1 MERVNQVSRKQK
13 VERINLLKIFLFV
26 LFGVCL
32 SNIRKDSSYLF
43 LFVPYVSVCFYL
55 GGSELFGCILG
66 LLLGASLISFDNL
79 VISLL
84 GLVSYFFVLI
94 FTKLF
99 PIRMKTRLI
108 ISSLISDLAIRII
121 INNLNIILSIE
132 SIVLSI
138 SLTIITYMFLYYCTS
153 LLSSKKFFHPYF
165 LAFVGSVLCVFFQLI
180 PSTDVIDL
188 KNVLIL
194 FSTIFISVI
203 GGSGVG
209 IISCVSMLL
218 ISYLFNGEFN
228 MTLALL
234 YLVSSLMSSVF
245 NKTKPILL
253 LVNLLSALFV
263 VYLTNYD
270 VSKYGF
276 LIEFLSS
283 YLLIMFVP
291 KTIFNKL
298 KRRFISHY

>member
-1 MERVNQVSRKQK
+1 MLQSLLRGETMERVNQVSRKQK

-99 PIRMKTRLI
+99 PIKMKTRLI

-121 INNLNIILSIE
+121 INNLN
-132 SIVLSI
+132 
-138 SLTIITYMFLYYCTS
+138 
-153 LLSSKKFFHPYF
+153 
-165 LAFVGSVLCVFFQLI
+165 
-180 PSTDVIDL
+180 
-188 KNVLIL
+188 
-194 FSTIFISVI
+194 
-203 GGSGVG
+203 
-209 IISCVSMLL
+209 
-218 ISYLFNGEFN
+218 
-228 MTLALL
+228 LL
-234 YLVSSLMSSVF
+234 Y
-245 NKTKPILL
+245 I
-253 LVNLLSALFV
+253 
-263 VYLTNYD
+263 
-270 VSKYGF
+270 
-276 LIEFLSS
+276 
-283 YLLIMFVP
+283 
-291 KTIFNKL
+291 
-298 KRRFISHY
+298 